1 MEVFGRGCGGA
12 RFPRA
17 VTLTPCVQL
26 CSKYPS
32 SLTSKDADGKLVGN
46 VGSVEL
52 LNSRVLSSQPFV
64 SYDWSPD
71 KEGLGVGACL
81 DQTVRVFIVTKLHL
95 Y

>member
-1 MEVFGRGCGGA
+1 MRCVELSRVDSPSSCCLLFLPA
-12 RFPRA
+12 RTR
-17 VTLTPCVQL
+17 
-26 CSKYPS
+26 SKYPS
-32 SLTSKDADGKLVGN
+32 SLTSKDEEGKLIGN

-71 KEGLGVGACL
+71 KEGLAVGSCL
-81 DQTVRVFIVTKLHL
+81 DQSLRVFIVTKLNL